1 MSDSERPHWE
11 KRLSIMGD
19 RIQGV
24 VPDYQDFLLDST
36 FAWFESALLDL
47 VGRLKGMPV
56 HALFGSPVREGV
68 DAYDGTLYFKDVE

>member
-24 VPDYQDFLLDST
+24 VPDYQDFLDS
-36 FAWFESALLDL
+36 SLP
-47 VGRLKGMPV
+47 GLKAPCWTSWG
-56 HALFGSPVREGV
+56 
-68 DAYDGTLYFKDVE
+68 D